1 MVNKKYKDTLFRII
15 FHDKK
20 NLLSLYNALNGTH
33 YTNEEDIIVTTLEG
47 AIYLGY
53 RNDLSYLI
61 EDVLFLYEHQSTKN
75 PNMPLRGVIYF
86 SALYQKYISE
96 NEYDIYSSSLV
107 PLPVPQFIVFYNGK
121 GNAPERWTAHL
132 SDAFLQKE
140 KHSKWA
146 LECTVEYININ
157 FGHNQELMDACRI
170 LWEYAYFIQAVRT
183 NLKTAHTLEK
193 AAKDAM
199 KMCIEQDIL
208 KEILERN
215 WNIMVDLLREYDLD
229 FHIKSEKKL
238 SYKEGIHD
246 KLKEMVAKKLQKG
259 KSAEE
264 IADALEEDLET
275 IRAIIEELNNT
286 LNNTID

>member
-86 SALYQKYISE
+86 SALYQKYVSE
-96 NEYDIYSSSLV
+96 NEYDMYSSALV

-121 GNAPERWTAHL
+121 ENAPERWTTHL

-140 KHSKWA
+140 KHNKWA
-146 LECTVEYININ
+146 LDCTAEYININ
-157 FGHNQELMDACRI
+157 FGHNKELMDACRI

-183 NLKTAHTLEK
+183 NLKTGHTLEK

-238 SYKEGIHD
+238 SYKEGSHD

-259 KSAEE
+259 KSAGE
-264 IADALEEDLET
+264 IADILEEDLET
-275 IRAIIEELNNT
+275 IHAIIEELNNT
-286 LNNTID
+286 IE